1 MPGGPVRSRIGTDP
15 IPGYFYGMEHR
26 PQLWFD
32 PMNFDGFAR
41 FYDGDYRDYRDDIP
55 LVLKTART
63 AGRAALELGCGTG
76 RVLLPL
82 AEAGCHVVGIDRSAA
97 LLSIARRKLAK
108 RGFAPPAAEREAE
121 GPWPVR
127 LAQADMTGFRLAQRE
142 FDFAFVV
149 SNTLMHV
156 TTQAGQLM
164 ALRRAR
170 RHLRAGGLLLIDLF
184 NPDIAYLESIAG
196 IQELADRWEDEE
208 SGAQVLKWTTRT
220 VDAARQLQETDFVYE
235 EIFPDG
241 RSAQTRLSFPLR
253 FWWADEGAMLLE
265 QAGFAVDEVYG
276 DFDGSPYRSDSER
289 LIFIARK
296 EAAASGSSAR

>member
-1 MPGGPVRSRIGTDP
+1 
-15 IPGYFYGMEHR
+15 MEHR